1 MIRDSSTQETAV
13 TDRGCWDS
21 FDSDTGRV
29 VERLTDLVSAADA
42 RRIRVEHNGQIVAEF
57 PLSAVAGADDSTA
70 TRVATV
76 GALVAFLDHCTV
88 RVEH

>member
-1 MIRDSSTQETAV
+1 M
-13 TDRGCWDS
+13 TDRHRWDS
-21 FDSDTGRV
+21 FDSDRGRV
-29 VERLTDLVSAADA
+29 IERLTTLVHAGDA
-42 RRIRVEHNGQIVAEF
+42 RRIRVEHDGHIVAEF
-57 PLSAVAGADDSTA
+57 PLSAVAGADDPTA

>member
-1 MIRDSSTQETAV
+1 MTER
-13 TDRGCWDS
+13 RGWDS
-21 FDSDTGRV
+21 FDSDRGRV
-29 VERLTDLVSAADA
+29 VERLTNLVNAGDA
-42 RRIRVEHNGQIVAEF
+42 RRIRVEHDGHIVAEF
-57 PLSAVAGADDSTA
+57 PLSAVAGAEDPIA

>member
-1 MIRDSSTQETAV
+1 VADGR
-13 TDRGCWDS
+13 CWDS
-21 FDSDTGRV
+21 IDSDRGRV
-29 VERLTDLVSAADA
+29 VERLTSLVHSGDA
-42 RRIRVEHNGQIVAEF
+42 RRIRVEHDGHIVAEF
-57 PLSAVAGADDSTA
+57 PLSAVAGADDPTA